1 MNAGLSHN
9 KCLISKS
16 CYYSHHCYYYEGT
29 DLRDDGGEQ
38 RGPVT
43 AGMGEEEFSGQ
54 ANRDTVIKMR
64 TQEPVQE
71 ERVRP
76 AQDMLGFADH
86 PELCGGPRGRLGA
99 GKDVLVSKEP
109 WVHEHWLCLPCL

>member
-1 MNAGLSHN
+1 M
-9 KCLISKS
+9 
-16 CYYSHHCYYYEGT
+16 
-29 DLRDDGGEQ
+29 GEN

-43 AGMGEEEFSGQ
+43 AGMGEGKVSGQ

-76 AQDMLGFADH
+76 AQDTLG
-86 PELCGGPRGRLGA
+86 LQTIQSSVGGLEGRLGA